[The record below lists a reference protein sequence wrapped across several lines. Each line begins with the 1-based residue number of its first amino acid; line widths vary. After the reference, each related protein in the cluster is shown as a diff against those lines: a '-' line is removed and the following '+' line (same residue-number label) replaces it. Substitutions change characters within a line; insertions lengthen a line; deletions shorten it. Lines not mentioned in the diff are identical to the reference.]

1 MSQFDEFN
9 DWMLQQGFG
18 KVSHPPTK
26 FPTYNHP
33 KYGHDLSVCVHC
45 MSITVLNESGLRLYR
60 IRLKYPGYTAART
73 AVLEYL
79 EKEGVADVAK

>member
-26 FPTYNHP
+26 FPTYNYP
-33 KYGHDLSVCVHC
+33 KTGHDLAVCVHC
-45 MSITVLNESGLRLYR
+45 MSITVQSEEGLRLYR
-60 IRLKYPGYTAART
+60 IRLKAPGYSAARA
-73 AVLEYL
+73 AVREYL